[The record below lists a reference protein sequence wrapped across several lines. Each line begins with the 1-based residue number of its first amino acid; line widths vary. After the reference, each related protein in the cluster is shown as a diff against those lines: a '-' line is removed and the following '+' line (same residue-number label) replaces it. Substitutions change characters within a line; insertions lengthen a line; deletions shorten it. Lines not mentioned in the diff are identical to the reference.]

1 MTYGMACTYTERAME
16 LGCRIGPPTLDTSD
30 HRCEIAPTMWSAYSA
45 RQSAD
50 LVGMT
55 ESAVR
60 GLVRGGVIGNRS
72 DELPTR
78 LAFSDL
84 TFLRAVKR
92 WQDQGISLRSI
103 RRQLGALRNR
113 LDSQRGSHCPQLAS
127 LSISAHHG
135 YLVVTDELGSY
146 RADNGQLLLPFDWF
160 NDGIESG
167 DTKDRS
173 PDKER
178 NPNVGASITRL
189 PDRASREAAAREAA
203 HQQDASEWFER
214 ALELEELD
222 TDEAIIAYTKVLDL
236 RPESIETL
244 INLGRLHAESGSIR
258 EATEYFERALEIN
271 PNDAT
276 TNYNLGVV
284 AQDAGNDHKALDLYR
299 RALEHDPSLA
309 EAHYNLATIYDRTG
323 DPRAAI
329 RHINAYRK
337 LLRE

>member
-1 MTYGMACTYTERAME
+1 
-16 LGCRIGPPTLDTSD
+16 
-30 HRCEIAPTMWSAYSA
+30 MWSAYSA

-72 DELPTR
+72 NEFPTR

-92 WQDQGISLRSI
+92 WRDQGISLRSI

-113 LDSQRGSHCPQLAS
+113 LGTQSHSLASLAS

-146 RADNGQLLLPFDWF
+146 RADNGQLLLPFNWR
-160 NDGIESG
+160 NDRIEAGGQGEPS
-167 DTKDRS
+167 DS
-173 PDKER
+173 ADKAE
-178 NPNVGASITRL
+178 NQEVGASITRL
-189 PDRASREAAAREAA
+189 PDRASREAAARETA
-203 HQQDASEWFER
+203 HEQDASEWFER

-222 TDEAIIAYTKVLDL
+222 TDEAIIAYSKVLDL

-244 INLGRLHAESGSIR
+244 INLGRLHAESGSIQQ
-258 EATEYFERALEIN
+258 AAQYFERALEIN

-276 TNYNLGVV
+276 ANYNLGVV
-284 AQDAGNDHKALDLYR
+284 AQDAGDDHKALALYR
-299 RALEHDPSLA
+299 QALEHDPSLA